1 MREVGM
7 KTVWKVLVVLSLLLS
22 AAASGISVA
31 AFLGVDVEVA
41 QSGPEDVR
49 IDLTQVVLRYQ
60 DQLTG
65 IGLEQITV
73 RQVIQDALWF
83 RINDAS
89 VDVETRTECF
99 TMVGLFHEERATDV
113 TQAQYDILMDAIADV
128 WGPAVIQEFNELVG
142 GAQ

>member
-1 MREVGM
+1 MSTR
-7 KTVWKVLVVLSLLLS
+7 WKALVCASLALAVLGAGLGGAALLAL
-22 AAASGISVA
+22 
-31 AFLGVDVEVA
+31 DVEVA
-41 QSGPEDVR
+41 QSGPEVR

-89 VDVETRTECF
+89 VDVETRTQCF
-99 TMVGLFHEERATDV
+99 TMVGLFHEERAAEV
-113 TQAQYDILMDAIADV
+113 TQAQYDILMEAIADV

>member
-1 MREVGM
+1 MSTLW
-7 KTVWKVLVVLSLLLS
+7 KTLVVGAMVLSVLAAGLSL
-22 AAASGISVA
+22 AM
-31 AFLGVDVEVA
+31 LGALDVEVA

-99 TMVGLFHEERATDV
+99 TMVGLFHEERATEV
-113 TQAQYDILMDAIADV
+113 TQAQYDILMGAIADV

>member
-1 MREVGM
+1 MSTLW
-7 KTVWKVLVVLSLLLS
+7 KTLVVGAMVLSVLAAGLSL
-22 AAASGISVA
+22 AM
-31 AFLGVDVEVA
+31 LGALDVEVA
-41 QSGPEDVR
+41 QSGPEVR

-73 RQVIQDALWF
+73 QQVIQDALWF

-99 TMVGLFHEERATDV
+99 TMVGLFHEERATEV
-113 TQAQYDILMDAIADV
+113 TQAQYDILMGAIADV

>member
-1 MREVGM
+1 MS
-7 KTVWKVLVVLSLLLS
+7 TIWKALVCASLALAVLGAGLGGAALLAL
-22 AAASGISVA
+22 
-31 AFLGVDVEVA
+31 DVEVA
-41 QSGPEDVR
+41 QSGPEVR

-99 TMVGLFHEERATDV
+99 TMVGLFHEERATEV